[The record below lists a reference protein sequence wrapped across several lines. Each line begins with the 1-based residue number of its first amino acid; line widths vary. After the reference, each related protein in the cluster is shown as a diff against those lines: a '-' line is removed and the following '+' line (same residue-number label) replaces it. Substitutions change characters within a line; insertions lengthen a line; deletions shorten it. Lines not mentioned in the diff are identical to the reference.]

1 MVIMIISLLNQK
13 GGVGKTTLS
22 INLAMA
28 LAMQKNKVL
37 LVDSDPQGSDLD
49 WLDSRKE
56 ENLFTIIGMPK
67 PILHKEIKKLQ
78 QDYDIVIIDGPPR
91 SYDVARSAL
100 MASDFILIPVQPS
113 PYDIWSAKEV
123 VDLIEEV
130 KVMKDNIKAAFV
142 INRKISNTAIGRDV
156 GAALEHYNIKVL
168 QSQICQRVI
177 FADSAAVG
185 KSVMEVEPNG
195 VASQEVIALAEEILR
210 EHEL

>member
-1 MVIMIISLLNQK
+1 MIISLLNQK